1 MRISKARMITTTEL
15 KEKLIEGLGLEDIDA
30 SEIDDSDALFD
41 DGLGLDSVDAIEL
54 IVILDNEYGIKFKNM
69 EETKDVFTTVQVLT
83 DYINNNAK

>member
-1 MRISKARMITTTEL
+1 MITTTEL

-30 SEIDDSDALFD
+30 SEIGDNEPLFN

-69 EETKDVFTTVQVLT
+69 EETKDIFVTIQVLT
-83 DYINNNAK
+83 DYINYHAK